1 MKSHR
6 FLVVSDL
13 HLTSGKDPHSGV
25 WAPTEDFFWDEE
37 FRDFLVHYST
47 GGDSTLII
55 NGDLFD
61 FLKVLVFPTPSE
73 LAAYGIPEADV
84 NHAYGL
90 RCSEPAGVFQIDKIV
105 DGHPLFFRTIVDFLL
120 AGNRVIILKGNH
132 DIQLF
137 WGAVQDRLYKR
148 LEEMAP
154 SGEKETIR
162 KALEFLPWCFYVPG
176 LLYVEH
182 GNQYEYTT
190 SFRNFLHPELPVSY
204 PGTSKQ
210 IELDLSGFLVRYVLN
225 RLKPIDPLSDSIRPQ
240 SKYFEMFMQS
250 HPFTFLT
257 TIGTTLKYVLKAFAK
272 ARELGRGS
280 LVEAIQRICAENL
293 RLIGTE
299 AKRFSEGNEKIAES
313 LEKRLRLFDSRKAP
327 PVLTLGAWNFL
338 WMEIQTPLKGLLLL
352 LPLYVLTFVV
362 DLNAAVMSVI
372 LDWSPSFWKSVLEGL
387 CTLKIPQ
394 IAAIVLLGMG
404 MTWIYRR
411 SRKGKTGAST
421 DNLDVT
427 RKVRGDAQF
436 IARELGVKFVT
447 FGHTH
452 YADIFRCS
460 ENSWY
465 FNTGTWMT
473 IFSPEEQIYR
483 DAHQFTYLE
492 VQHGEAQL
500 LRWNPD
506 RKAPQPVRVVDTEPA
521 ETSTEDSILKVILG
535 VLGMKK

>member
-1 MKSHR
+1 MITPRR

-13 HLTSGKDPHSGV
+13 HLTSGKASHSGV

-37 FRDFLVHYST
+37 FRDFLVHYSA

-84 NHAYGL
+84 NRAYGL
-90 RCSEPAGVFQIDKIV
+90 RCSESAAVFQIDKIV
-105 DGHPLFFRTIVDFLL
+105 DGHPLFFRTIVDFVL

-137 WGAVQDRLYKR
+137 WGAVQDRLYER
-148 LEEMAP
+148 LEEIAP
-154 SGEKETIR
+154 AEEKETIR
-162 KALEFLPWCFYVPG
+162 GTIEFLPWCYYVPG

-182 GNQYEYTT
+182 GNQYEDTT
-190 SFRNFLHPELPVSY
+190 SFRNFLNPELPVST

-225 RLKPIDPLSDSIRPQ
+225 RLKPVNPLSDSIRPQ
-240 SKYFEMFMQS
+240 SKYFQMFLQS

-280 LVEAIQRICAENL
+280 LVEALQRICAENL
-293 RLIGTE
+293 GLIGTE
-299 AKRFSEGNEKIAES
+299 AKRFSEGNDNVAES
-313 LEKRLRLFDSRKAP
+313 LEKRLRLLESRKAS

-338 WMEIQTPLKGLLLL
+338 WSQIKTPLKGLLLL

-372 LDWSPSFWKSVLEGL
+372 KDWSPSFGKSLLEVL
-387 CTLKIPQ
+387 CALKIPQ
-394 IAAIVLLGMG
+394 IAAVVLLGIG
-404 MTWIYRR
+404 MIWIYRR
-411 SRKGKTGAST
+411 SRKSKTGAIT

-427 RKVRGDAQF
+427 RKIRGDAQF
-436 IARELGVKFVT
+436 IAHELGVKFVT

-452 YADIFRCS
+452 YADTFRCS
-460 ENSWY
+460 EDSWY

-483 DAHQFTYLE
+483 DAHQFTYLAVE
-492 VQHGEAQL
+492 NGEAQL

-506 RKAPQPVRVVDTEPA
+506 RMTPQPVRVVDTEPV
-521 ETSTEDSILKVILG
+521 ETRAEDSILKVILG
-535 VLGMKK
+535 VFGVK